1 MEVPPTWQETL
12 SLSLTPLRVPGVG
25 HGVLNPYLAPL
36 HTVKTI
42 RAAPETNG
50 MGSPEGQ
57 SQEAQLR
64 KEVAALREQLEH
76 ACSQG

>member
-1 MEVPPTWQETL
+1 MAPQ
-12 SLSLTPLRVPGVG
+12 TPAL
-25 HGVLNPYLAPL
+25 LLLYI
-36 HTVKTI
+36 VKTI
-42 RAAPETNG
+42 HAAPETNG

-76 ACSQG
+76 ACNQG